1 MTQNFS
7 KSAWE
12 KACTFINVFI
22 LFTNA
27 AALVKVCFYLILRI
41 LLLMEKLSHK
51 LGKCSITDL
60 TKIDLVLCLV
70 TTGKWGPVNT
80 QSKLMVHHLKGD
92 QGISRFKK
100 KKMAI
105 EKHVL
110 WRLGQKISE
119 VSLKLFIDFIVSATI
134 YKTSVVWGYRTP
146 CPSLGDTGSFCLA
159 KELLLDWDLISSWKR
174 REITFKNECALPL
187 VTPVLLHCFYTC
199 SFTLKFRMSI
209 IARNLTLKCQWW

>member
-1 MTQNFS
+1 MNCQLFILVFLIVVRIWPRSVTQNFS

-12 KACTFINVFI
+12 KGCTFINVFI

-80 QSKLMVHHLKGD
+80 QSKVMVHQLKGD

-100 KKMAI
+100 KKWLYKTMSCEDLVTRYLKSI
-105 EKHVL
+105 WKL
-110 WRLGQKISE
+110 SLTLLCF
-119 VSLKLFIDFIVSATI
+119 VSDTT
-134 YKTSVVWGYRTP
+134 YKTSAVGGT
-146 CPSLGDTGSFCLA
+146 
-159 KELLLDWDLISSWKR
+159 
-174 REITFKNECALPL
+174 ECC
-187 VTPVLLHCFYTC
+187 VLLWEVQVACVL
-199 SFTLKFRMSI
+199 LKRYFWTGTSH
-209 IARNLTLKCQWW
+209 AHEKEGK

>member
-1 MTQNFS
+1 MFLIVVRIWPRSATQNFS

-12 KACTFINVFI
+12 KECTFINVFI

-27 AALVKVCFYLILRI
+27 EALVKVCFYLILKI

-100 KKMAI
+100 KKWLYKSMFC
-105 EKHVL
+105 ECLVRRYLKSVWTFPL
-110 WRLGQKISE
+110 TLLCF
-119 VSLKLFIDFIVSATI
+119 VSDTT
-134 YKTSVVWGYRTP
+134 YKTSVVSGHRTLR
-146 CPSLGDTGSFCLA
+146 PSLGGTGSLCLA
-159 KELLLDWDLISSWKR
+159 KEVPLDWDRTCLWKG
-174 REITFKNECALPL
+174 REIAFKNPL
-187 VTPVLLHCFYTC
+187 LNVHCH
-199 SFTLKFRMSI
+199 
-209 IARNLTLKCQWW
+209 W

>member
-1 MTQNFS
+1 MFLIVVRIWPRSVTQNFS

-12 KACTFINVFI
+12 KGRTFINVFI

-51 LGKCSITDL
+51 LGKCSITGL

-70 TTGKWGPVNT
+70 TTGKWGPVNK

-100 KKMAI
+100 KKWLYKSMFVKARSGDI
-105 EKHVL
+105 
-110 WRLGQKISE
+110 WRQSE
-119 VSLKLFIDFIVSATI
+119 NFIDFTVFCPRHHLQNYCCVGAVSL
-134 YKTSVVWGYRTP
+134 SGRYR
-146 CPSLGDTGSFCLA
+146 
-159 KELLLDWDLISSWKR
+159 
-174 REITFKNECALPL
+174 
-187 VTPVLLHCFYTC
+187 
-199 SFTLKFRMSI
+199 
-209 IARNLTLKCQWW
+209 

>member
-1 MTQNFS
+1 MFLIVVRIWPRSVTQNFS

-12 KACTFINVFI
+12 KGRTFINVFI
-22 LFTNA
+22 FFTNA

-80 QSKLMVHHLKGD
+80 LSKLMVHHLKGD

-100 KKMAI
+100 KKWLYKSIFCEGLVRRYLKSVWNFSLTLLCFVSDIAY
-105 EKHVL
+105 
-110 WRLGQKISE
+110 KI
-119 VSLKLFIDFIVSATI
+119 
-134 YKTSVVWGYRTP
+134 SVVWGYRMR
-146 CPSLGDTGSFCLA
+146 CPSLGGTGSLCLA
-159 KELLLDWDLISSWKR
+159 KEVLLDWALTWSWKR
-174 REITFKNECALPL
+174 REITFKNPL
-187 VTPVLLHCFYTC
+187 LNVHCH
-199 SFTLKFRMSI
+199 
-209 IARNLTLKCQWW
+209 W